1 MDRKT
6 PVMQTL
12 TIGKV
17 ARRAGVGVETVRFYE
32 REGLITAPRRGVS
45 GYRQYPEETVAR
57 IRFVRRAKALG
68 FSLREVRELLSLRV
82 DSERSSA
89 EVKARAQA
97 KIADIEQKIRTLRRM
112 KKKLIELTD
121 ACDGCGPMSDCPI
134 LDALEAHEAD
144 RD

>member
-1 MDRKT
+1 
-6 PVMQTL
+6 MQTL